1 MAQDASRLFVTT
13 YADFVWRCVRRFG
26 VSEASAPDAAQQ
38 VFLVALAKLDSLE
51 AGKEKAFLFATAS
64 NVAAHVRRS
73 FARRREEAWDAT
85 ESTETADHAPNPESA
100 LADQQARRVLDEL
113 LARLPNELRE
123 VLILCEIEEMT
134 MAEVAE
140 VLSIPP
146 GTVASRLR
154 RARAA
159 FEELAATKEEATR

>member
-1 MAQDASRLFVTT
+1 MAPDASRLFVTT
-13 YADFVWRCVRRFG
+13 YADFVWRAVRRFG
-26 VSEASAPDAAQQ
+26 VSEAGAPDATQQ
-38 VFLVALAKLDSLE
+38 VFMVALAKLDQLSP
-51 AGKEKAFLFATAS
+51 GKEKAFLFSTAS

-73 FARRREEAWDAT
+73 FARRREDVFDPW
-85 ESTETADHAPNPESA
+85 ESPQTADQAANPESA
-100 LADQQARRVLDEL
+100 LADREARRVLDEIL
-113 LARLPNELRE
+113 SRLPDELRE

-140 VLSIPP
+140 TLSIPS

-159 FEELAATKEEATR
+159 FEELAAEREEAFR